1 MQNKILQIELTNYCN
16 GDCEWCRNS
25 TMKRK
30 KGFMSI
36 EMVEKIAKKVHK
48 RQNHLA
54 LHFYGESM
62 LHPKFIEI
70 IKLLGSYGIDT
81 SLFTNGYFLN
91 DKMISQIAKC
101 QTLTQIYITLNR
113 FEPYEGIK
121 RLSDKTKLKMNLIVL
136 NLPKQFEKH
145 KIDMV
150 KVNRWLENNKLSN
163 RVTLSGL
170 AYDVPEKVDGK
181 YGCCLKNKKYQCYL
195 RQRNSYCVLWDGRLV
210 DCIKNYDGQ
219 KIVGTIDDL
228 DNIKYKTALCP
239 Y

>member
-1 MQNKILQIELTNYCN
+1 
-16 GDCEWCRNS
+16 
-25 TMKRK
+25 MKRE
-30 KGFMSI
+30 KGFMSL
-36 EMVEKIAKKVHK
+36 EMVEKIAKKICE

-62 LHPKFIEI
+62 MHPKFIEI
-70 IKLLGSYGIDT
+70 VKLLGNYKIGT

-91 DKMISQIAKC
+91 DKMIDDLADCK
-101 QTLTQIYITLNR
+101 TLKYIYITMNR
-113 FEPYEGIK
+113 FEPYENIIK
-121 RLSDKTKLKMNLIVL
+121 LNNKVEHLDISLIVL
-136 NLPKQFEKH
+136 NLPKQFKKH

-150 KVNRWLENNKLSN
+150 KMIKWLKDNNLFGKIK
-163 RVTLSGL
+163 LSGL
-170 AYDVPEKVDGK
+170 AYDVPEKINGK

-219 KIVGTIDDL
+219 KIVGTIADL
-228 DNIKYKTALCP
+228 DNLEYKTKLCP